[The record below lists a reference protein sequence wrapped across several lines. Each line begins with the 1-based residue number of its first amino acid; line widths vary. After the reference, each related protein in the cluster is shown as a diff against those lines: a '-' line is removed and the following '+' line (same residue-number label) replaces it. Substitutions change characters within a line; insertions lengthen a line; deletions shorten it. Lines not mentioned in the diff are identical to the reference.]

1 MSVVIDGNNG
11 VSGNNGTAA
20 TPTLRGDDPDTGIYF
35 PTANVVSVSTGG
47 VQRATFSSS
56 GLSLGGPYLDI
67 NGVAPAVYLY
77 NSGGGLA
84 LFQLS
89 SDGSG
94 IVQFDALDSTAT
106 TGEFRFQ
113 VAFAEVARIT
123 GSGNL
128 TLSGRL
134 TGYTSSEVTVSREY
148 RGTFAH
154 GLGVVP
160 SRVQMNL
167 RCVSS
172 QFNYAVNDVVYFNGG
187 SYDINSGMG
196 VNISADATNVY
207 LGIYYLYIRNKTT
220 GTTGTAW
227 VEPTYGNWAAS
238 VLAWR

>member
-35 PTANVVSVSTGG
+35 PSANAMSVSTGG
-47 VQRATFSSS
+47 VQQATFTTS
-56 GLSLGGPYLDI
+56 GLVLNGPQFEIRGSSPSVTLANNNYLAGG
-67 NGVAPAVYLY
+67 
-77 NSGGGLA
+77 A
-84 LFQLS
+84 LFQMS
-89 SDGSG
+89 ADGRA
-94 IVQFDALDSTAT
+94 QFDAFDSTFT

-113 VAFAEVARIT
+113 AGFAEVARIT
-123 GSGNL
+123 GGGNL

-134 TGYTSSEVTVSREY
+134 TGYTSSEVTLSRNY

-172 QFNYAVNDVVYFNGG
+172 QFNYAVNDVVHFSGG
-187 SYDINSGMG
+187 VYDINSGMG

-207 LGIYYLYIRNKTT
+207 LGLYWLYVRNKTT
-220 GTTGTAW
+220 GVDSTAW
-227 VEPTYGNWAAS
+227 VEITYGNWAAS
-238 VLAWR
+238 MLAWR

>member
-1 MSVVIDGNNG
+1 VAD
-11 VSGNNGTAA
+11 GTAA
-20 TPTLRGDDPDTGIYF
+20 APSITNIGDTDTGIYF
-35 PTANVVSVSTGG
+35 PSANVVGVSTNGAL
-47 VQRATFSSS
+47 RATFTSS
-56 GLSLGGPYLDI
+56 GLSLYTPQLDVRGNNPSFI
-67 NGVAPAVYLY
+67 LMNDVVP
-77 NSGGGLA
+77 GLA
-84 LFQLS
+84 TFQMPA
-89 SDGSG
+89 DGR
-94 IVQFDALDSTAT
+94 VQFEVYDSTFS
-106 TGEFRFQ
+106 TGEYRFQ
-113 VAFAEVARIT
+113 VAGAEVARIT
-123 GSGNL
+123 NTGNL

-134 TGYTSSEVTVSREY
+134 TGYTSSEVTLSREY

-220 GTTGTAW
+220 GTTNTAW